1 MDVGVCRHIFQR
13 YDIRKC
19 TNYINKLQYLYAVKR
34 KNTKKIVVNHVN
46 KKPLIDGILFEVSSI
61 EESNNAI

>member
-1 MDVGVCRHIFQR
+1 MDVGVYRHIFQR

-19 TNYINKLQYLYAVKR
+19 KNYTNKSQYLYTVKR
-34 KNTKKIVVNHVN
+34 KKKKKTVVN